1 MLIICQFSRILINL
15 TAVYLIRFTKYFAV
29 CGTGIYN
36 EKRELAQ
43 IKTPK
48 SENISQ
54 FEFIKPFKR
63 LFLRYGKEK
72 YRQSCLSSNKSP

>member
-1 MLIICQFSRILINL
+1 VFLL
-15 TAVYLIRFTKYFAV
+15 TELRV
-29 CGTGIYN
+29 CSG
-36 EKRELAQ
+36 KRDWAQ
-43 IKTPK
+43 IKSTK

>member
-1 MLIICQFSRILINL
+1 MLF
-15 TAVYLIRFTKYFAV
+15 
-29 CGTGIYN
+29 
-36 EKRELAQ
+36 
-43 IKTPK
+43 
-48 SENISQ
+48 ENISQ